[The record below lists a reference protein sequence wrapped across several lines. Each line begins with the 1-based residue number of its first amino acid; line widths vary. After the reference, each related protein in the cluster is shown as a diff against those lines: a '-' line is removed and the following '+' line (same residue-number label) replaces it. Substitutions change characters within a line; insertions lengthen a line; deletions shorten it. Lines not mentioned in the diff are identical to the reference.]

1 MAAQRT
7 SQTGPAFEFV
17 RNGLV
22 PLDKICVDPEI
33 SGWRDISPER
43 VQELTEAFYRGEF
56 GMSVTCDVQL
66 MEAESTDNKKLV
78 DDGLATVSALLQCR
92 AARNSNPDATPSGDP
107 WHANLLNVFTCGISV
122 KFVKYADTG
131 DKDARFRWN
140 VAKHD
145 VENNTVRWS
154 TTWQKITVA
163 AGLYKKHG
171 DWERVRSDCQ
181 LIYGIGKRQSY
192 NRWIRAASGMSA
204 EVLRELK
211 AYPTMPAG
219 CIFDNSYL
227 VTSTTAARNQLSSDA
242 AKKSFHVYAQYQ
254 KTEKDMTTDTFIN
267 VVCKGLRI
275 LEIWR
280 SLMSKRYGS
289 VAQNSPA
296 MERVCEQ
303 LSTFAGLQS
312 IMVCAA
318 AGLNLHGKSEVQQ
331 GIP

>member
-1 MAAQRT
+1 
-7 SQTGPAFEFV
+7 
-17 RNGLV
+17 
-22 PLDKICVDPEI
+22 
-33 SGWRDISPER
+33 
-43 VQELTEAFYRGEF
+43 
-56 GMSVTCDVQL
+56 
-66 MEAESTDNKKLV
+66 
-78 DDGLATVSALLQCR
+78 
-92 AARNSNPDATPSGDP
+92 
-107 WHANLLNVFTCGISV
+107 
-122 KFVKYADTG
+122 
-131 DKDARFRWN
+131 
-140 VAKHD
+140 
-145 VENNTVRWS
+145 
-154 TTWQKITVA
+154 
-163 AGLYKKHG
+163 
-171 DWERVRSDCQ
+171 
-181 LIYGIGKRQSY
+181 
-192 NRWIRAASGMSA
+192 MSA

-227 VTSTTAARNQLSSDA
+227 VTSTTAARNKLSSDA

-254 KTEKDMTTDTFIN
+254 KTEKDMTTETFIN

-280 SLMSKRYGS
+280 SLISKRFGS

-318 AGLNLHGKSEVQQ
+318 AGLNLHGRNEAQQ